1 MLLFILI
8 KTYKCYTING
18 DNMIKVLFVCHGN
31 ICRSTMA
38 EFVFKQCIKLLNIED
53 KFYVESAGTS
63 NEEEGNPV
71 HNGTKKILD
80 KLGIDCSLKR
90 ARQIKKSDYEKFD
103 YIIGMDRFN
112 KSNLYRFFNGD
123 KDNKISLLL
132 DFTPTPR
139 DVIDPWY
146 YDNFEETYD
155 DILYGIKHFLKK
167 LNIQ

>member
-1 MLLFILI
+1 
-8 KTYKCYTING
+8 
-18 DNMIKVLFVCHGN
+18 MIKILFVCHGN

-38 EFVFKQCIKLLNIED
+38 EFVFKDYVKKLNLED
-53 KFYVESAGTS
+53 NFYVESAGTS
-63 NEEEGNPV
+63 NEEHGNPV
-71 HNGTKKILD
+71 HRGTKKILD
-80 KLGIDCSLKR
+80 RLNIDCSTKR
-90 ARQIKKSDYEKFD
+90 ARQIKLSDYDKFD
-103 YIIGMDRFN
+103 YIIGMDKYNRM
-112 KSNLYRFFNGD
+112 NLYNFFKGD